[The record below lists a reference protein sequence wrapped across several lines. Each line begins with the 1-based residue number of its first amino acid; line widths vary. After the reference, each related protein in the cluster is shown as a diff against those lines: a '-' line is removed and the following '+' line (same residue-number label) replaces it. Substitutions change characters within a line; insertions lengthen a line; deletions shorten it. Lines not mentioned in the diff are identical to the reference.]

1 MYIHD
6 CLSNGR
12 TCWLDQYYNSL
23 CHRHQ
28 IILKIPLPG
37 THLPAEITQ
46 VGFPDI
52 KYLGNILQSIYLPF
66 QILGFYA
73 VTGGTHIR
81 PTNCCY
87 STSVREPL
95 VFHIERLYCLVCF
108 NVYMCVR
115 ACTRARVTFV
125 DIFDAI
131 VEHIEKRLCR
141 VQNSTPIT
149 LQSRQGATNHYIFE
163 WRIFATNTSSSPNCL
178 GSTPGRFFYR
188 NYTGQ
193 SQI

>member
-1 MYIHD
+1 MSVW
-6 CLSNGR
+6 CRL
-12 TCWLDQYYNSL
+12 
-23 CHRHQ
+23 
-28 IILKIPLPG
+28 PLPG

-46 VGFPDI
+46 VGFPDTL
-52 KYLGNILQSIYLPF
+52 YLGNILQSIYLPF

-73 VTGGTHIR
+73 VTGRTHIR

-108 NVYMCVR
+108 NMYVCVR
-115 ACTRARVTFV
+115 WCTRARVTFV

-131 VEHIEKRLCR
+131 VEHIE
-141 VQNSTPIT
+141 PIT

-163 WRIFATNTSSSPNCL
+163 WRIFAKNTSFSPTVWGPRRGVFL
-178 GSTPGRFFYR
+178 PKLYR
-188 NYTGQ
+188 AVLDLARKLHRK
-193 SQI
+193 